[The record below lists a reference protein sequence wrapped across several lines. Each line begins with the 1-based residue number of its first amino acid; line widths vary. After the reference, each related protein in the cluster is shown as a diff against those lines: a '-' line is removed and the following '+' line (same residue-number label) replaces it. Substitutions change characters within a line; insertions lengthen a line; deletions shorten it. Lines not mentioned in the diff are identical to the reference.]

1 MYTYACSLYLPPLV
15 FSLLA
20 HLVPT
25 DFSMRFQGT
34 ELMGIFLLSPFHH
47 HGWGRAWGY
56 KVLGISPDRTAL
68 PLSW

>member
-47 HGWGRAWGY
+47 HGWGWAWGY
-56 KVLGISPDRTAL
+56 
-68 PLSW
+68 